1 MELPTKLETKEELMQ
16 TLKEWVKKDN
26 EIRQLQKQQTM
37 LKNEKKQI
45 SVSLLDV
52 MKRNEIECFDINDGK
67 ILYNKKNVKKPISQK
82 KMIELLSRY
91 YDGDL
96 LKATEINN
104 FLLDN
109 REEVVKETIVRKIT
123 SP

>member
-109 REEVVKETIVRKIT
+109 REEVVKETIVRKVIK
-123 SP
+123 

>member
-109 REEVVKETIVRKIT
+109 REEVVQETIVRKVIK
-123 SP
+123 